1 MVGRCA
7 SDMGGGLIE
16 FELGLEAR
24 LRKLLDPVV
33 ASPAPRRTAKPRTVF
48 NLRFATSLAAGLLLI
63 AVGAEATITRSLNP
77 VDWSRSVAQ
86 QIASANPAARHQA
99 AKPPKTTT
107 TKASPASSPVIPNVP
122 VPIPT
127 VTPPGLPPVP

>member
-1 MVGRCA
+1 
-7 SDMGGGLIE
+7 MGGGLIE

-48 NLRFATSLAAGLLLI
+48 NLRFATSMAAGLLLI

-127 VTPPGLPPVP
+127 VTPPVLPPVP